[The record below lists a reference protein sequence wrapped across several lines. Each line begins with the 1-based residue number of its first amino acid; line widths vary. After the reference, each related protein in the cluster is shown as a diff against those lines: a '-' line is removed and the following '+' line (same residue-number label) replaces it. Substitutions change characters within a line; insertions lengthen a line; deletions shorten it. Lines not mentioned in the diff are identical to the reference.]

1 MRSRTPFPSA
11 ALGPPASGWPSL
23 RRLAPLLAPA
33 LLVAALGCR
42 EDAESP
48 TAPAPTPALATSS
61 TQVLAFRQVSAGP
74 LRHTCGVTT
83 DDRAYCWGINEDGQ
97 LGDGTTTSSRAPVAV
112 AGGHRFR
119 HVSTGSF
126 HTCGLA
132 TDNRAYCW
140 GLNEFGQLGDG
151 TTTQRLTPVAVA
163 GVAGGQQFRQV
174 AAGGTFTCAV
184 GQADGKGYCWGGN
197 GAGMLGDGTTTTRLT
212 PVAVAGGRQ
221 FRQVSAG
228 SSHGCGVTPSDRA
241 FCWGQNGTG
250 QLGDGSNPRV
260 SLVPVL
266 VAGGHP
272 FRQVDA
278 GGAHTCAVTTTDR
291 AFCWGNGRNGQIGDG
306 KTFPRFTPRR
316 VAGGLLFDRVSA
328 GNFHSCGETP
338 GNRAY
343 CWGNN
348 GVGQLGDRTT
358 IERLK
363 PVPVVGGLTFS
374 QVSAGGH
381 HTCGVTT
388 ANRAYCWGQNLFGQ
402 LGDGTTKDRLR
413 PVAVAGGE

>member
-1 MRSRTPFPSA
+1 
-11 ALGPPASGWPSL
+11 
-23 RRLAPLLAPA
+23 
-33 LLVAALGCR
+33 
-42 EDAESP
+42 
-48 TAPAPTPALATSS
+48 
-61 TQVLAFRQVSAGP
+61 
-74 LRHTCGVTT
+74 
-83 DDRAYCWGINEDGQ
+83 
-97 LGDGTTTSSRAPVAV
+97 
-112 AGGHRFR
+112 
-119 HVSTGSF
+119 
-126 HTCGLA
+126 
-132 TDNRAYCW
+132 
-140 GLNEFGQLGDG
+140 
-151 TTTQRLTPVAVA
+151 
-163 GVAGGQQFRQV
+163 
-174 AAGGTFTCAV
+174 
-184 GQADGKGYCWGGN
+184 
-197 GAGMLGDGTTTTRLT
+197 MLGDGTTTTRLT

-228 SSHGCGVTPSDRA
+228 SAHGCGVTPSDRA
-241 FCWGQNGTG
+241 FCWGQNSNG

-306 KTFPRFTPRR
+306 KTFLRFTPRR

-328 GNFHSCGETP
+328 GEFHSCGETP

-343 CWGNN
+343 CWGSSNT
-348 GVGQLGDRTT
+348 GQLGDGTMT
-358 IERLK
+358 QRLT

-388 ANRAYCWGQNLFGQ
+388 ANRAYCWGFNQSGQ
-402 LGDGTTKDRLR
+402 LGDGTRMDRLR
-413 PVAVAGGE
+413 PVAVVGGE